1 MLQVLS
7 NIVVW
12 GDGMLLNFLT
22 ISIANLYLLIII
34 ILFFFLMIFF
44 QIIKRLKYDYDKL
57 KKDYEFISSNKKIY
71 NNDYVSI
78 DDLDKEDVNVNSCNV
93 INNEELISNINEDS
107 YFDVNEYVGSS
118 NDNSKYDYLKDISD
132 KMESEI
138 KPTTV
143 ELTDY
148 EKEQE
153 DNAIISY
160 KDLVGNKSSDD
171 ISAYSDSDFID
182 YLKSFRNDLEG

>member
-22 ISIANLYLLIII
+22 INIANLYLLIII
-34 ILFFFLMIFF
+34 ILFFFLMVFF
-44 QIIKRLKYDYDKL
+44 QIIRRLKYDYDKL

-93 INNEELISNINEDS
+93 INNEELISNINE
-107 YFDVNEYVGSS
+107 
-118 NDNSKYDYLKDISD
+118 
-132 KMESEI
+132 
-138 KPTTV
+138 
-143 ELTDY
+143 
-148 EKEQE
+148 E
-153 DNAIISY
+153 DR
-160 KDLVGNKSSDD
+160 KSVV
-171 ISAYSDSDFID
+171 
-182 YLKSFRNDLEG
+182 